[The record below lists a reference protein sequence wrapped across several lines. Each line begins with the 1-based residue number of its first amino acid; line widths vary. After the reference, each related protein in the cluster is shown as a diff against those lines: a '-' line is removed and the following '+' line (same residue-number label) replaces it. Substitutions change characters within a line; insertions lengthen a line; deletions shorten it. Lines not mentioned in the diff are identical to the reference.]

1 MRSPGSSCLRLAVG
15 LGLLLG
21 GAPARAAVPSKLA
34 DPTTRGR
41 VLYATLCV
49 ACHGPAG
56 QGDGPLAP
64 SLAPAGL
71 ALTLRGDPPW
81 RELETVVQQ
90 GRGAMPAFAG
100 RLSPT
105 EQRLVLGWL
114 EKVQAG
120 EVPPL
125 STPGQPNPAEAG
137 AGGSEEE

>member
-1 MRSPGSSCLRLAVG
+1 MG

-21 GAPARAAVPSKLA
+21 GVPARGAVPSKLA

-56 QGDGPLAP
+56 QGDGPLAS
-64 SLAPAGL
+64 SLGPAEL
-71 ALTLRGDPPW
+71 AIVVRGEPPW
-81 RELETVVQQ
+81 RELEAVVQQ

-114 EKVQAG
+114 QKVQAG
-120 EVPPL
+120 EAPPL
-125 STPGQPNPAEAG
+125 PTPGHPNPDEAG
-137 AGGSEEE
+137 AGGSEGE